1 MIAITGSIHHFQ
13 FALAIAN
20 TTLSTD
26 QNTPLVIPAAI
37 QTSFADTY
45 ALEIQAPVGWSVVS
59 DGQVIGVVVIKIALE
74 TIEKSWASS
83 GELISLSDE
92 NGVLFISAVPEWR
105 YGRRGERMAW
115 YPSVKLFRS
124 LQVGAWEPVVLTLV
138 NELKLLQNQ
147 PKLA

>member
-1 MIAITGSIHHFQ
+1 MLFRSG
-13 FALAIAN
+13 ALGR
-20 TTLSTD
+20 
-26 QNTPLVIPAAI
+26 
-37 QTSFADTY
+37 
-45 ALEIQAPVGWSVVS
+45 PVWVMVP
-59 DGQVIGVVVIKIALE
+59 
-74 TIEKSWASS
+74 
-83 GELISLSDE
+83 
-92 NGVLFISAVPEWR
+92 AVPEWR